1 MMNPTRQA
9 RVKILTGP
17 HKGASYKLT
26 GARVTIGRS
35 GKNDIVLDK
44 DERCS
49 RRQALIVWENQKPS
63 GGHYKIKDISKRSS
77 LKINDKLQIHSELKN
92 GDILRCGNTDLEF
105 LLEGASAAAP
115 PPPPVPLQP
124 LTPMPTTPPAAGGG
138 KAAPAPVLPLRQQ
151 MQPAPLTAAGG
162 GAPAPG
168 GGLPYVAPPPSAR
181 GGAAPPAKKNMKP
194 KVLMAIVLLAAAY
207 LYLSEEDAS
216 TPGGKA
222 DKEDKLF
229 TSQDQEGQ
237 LKTLQDMKQ
246 KARGQY
252 EKTKNK
258 DYRNAQKAY
267 IAGQRDYRKG
277 IYVRAAQAFR
287 ACKTIYPQHSQC
299 GIYLK
304 KSQIKQQQ
312 MIQAWM
318 NSGKTYR
325 QNRRFLACM
334 SSFKNVMQ
342 AVKNPKNPTFREARE
357 NYTICSFEQ
366 ERGRY

>member
-1 MMNPTRQA
+1 MNHPTQA
-9 RVKILTGP
+9 RLKILTGP
-17 HKGASYKLT
+17 HKGASYKLV
-26 GARVTIGRS
+26 GAKVTIGRS
-35 GKNDIVLDK
+35 KKNDIVLDK

-77 LKINDKLQIHSELKN
+77 LKINDNLQIHAGLKN

-105 LLEGASAAAP
+105 VLLGAASP
-115 PPPPVPLQP
+115 PAGGGISPLQP
-124 LTPMPTTPPAAGGG
+124 LM
-138 KAAPAPVLPLRQQ
+138 
-151 MQPAPLTAAGG
+151 PAPLPLKAGQSAAV
-162 GAPAPG
+162 APG
-168 GGLPYVAPPPSAR
+168 GVPSLKGQPVAPPPSPGPAPVPAGFPPSYAAQAR
-181 GGAAPPAKKNMKP
+181 RGKHKKPPAKKNRKP
-194 KVLMAIVLLAAAY
+194 KILMAVVLVAALY
-207 LYLSEEDAS
+207 LYLSEEDSSA
-216 TPGGKA
+216 PGKVDKA
-222 DKEDKLF
+222 DKLF
-229 TSQDQEGQ
+229 TSQDQEEQ
-237 LKTLQDMKQ
+237 LKTLKDMKQ
-246 KARGQY
+246 KARKQY
-252 EKTKNK
+252 DKTKNK

-277 IYVRAAQAFR
+277 VYVRAAQAFR
-287 ACKTIYPQHSQC
+287 ACKTIYPQHRQC

-318 NSGKTYR
+318 NSGKSYR